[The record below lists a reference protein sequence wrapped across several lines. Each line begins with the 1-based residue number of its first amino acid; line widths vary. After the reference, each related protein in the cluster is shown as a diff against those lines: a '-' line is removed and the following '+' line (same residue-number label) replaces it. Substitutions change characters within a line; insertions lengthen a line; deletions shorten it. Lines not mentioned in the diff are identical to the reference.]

1 MTPARARM
9 PHAALAFAITLHGT
23 ASAAS
28 ERYAC
33 AVSPTSTFSQSTL
46 IALPLAGTWIGNH
59 DATANPGGTR
69 TIPGLFGGSGNNAIP
84 FTSTVKPGIGIT
96 DANPSGS
103 FVIVID
109 RTAGTCVVEGLSLD
123 VLNGEP
129 GTVATNLVVSFSTF
143 RTVAPNSTFIGVSNF
158 TIPLEAGVLT
168 AATASQSGV
177 AAGTVTANPDG
188 TWAFAVSV
196 PVVVSVA
203 GTAMGQPF
211 TSDSPGALVLGGTLA
226 FGPGGVSLG
235 ATGSV
240 NETVPVDAPP
250 PIVSQPFPLPTI
262 LPPGST
268 ANLLMSGTFLA
279 GTATTVASASLAAT
293 GPLVLRPGDL
303 NADGTVNGLDLGIM
317 LGSWGPVTPGNPA
330 DVNGDGTVNGLD
342 LGVLLGNW
350 G

>member
-188 TWAFAVSV
+188 TWFPWQAPRWASRSRAI
-196 PVVVSVA
+196 PREPWSSA
-203 GTAMGQPF
+203 GRWHSGRAACRWAPRDPSTRPCR
-211 TSDSPGALVLGGTLA
+211 STL
-226 FGPGGVSLG
+226 PRRS
-235 ATGSV
+235 
-240 NETVPVDAPP
+240 
-250 PIVSQPFPLPTI
+250 
-262 LPPGST
+262 
-268 ANLLMSGTFLA
+268 
-279 GTATTVASASLAAT
+279 SASRSRSPPSFRREARRT
-293 GPLVLRPGDL
+293 C
-303 NADGTVNGLDLGIM
+303 
-317 LGSWGPVTPGNPA
+317 S
-330 DVNGDGTVNGLD
+330 
-342 LGVLLGNW
+342 
-350 G
+350 